1 MQTQTSKTEVV
12 QTDDA
17 PKAVGPYTQGRT
29 IAGGSKLLF
38 TAGQIGLDP
47 STSKLVSED
56 VVEQAEQAIKNLEAV
71 LVSGKSSLNN
81 VLKATLFLVDMGD
94 FAKVNE
100 LYAKKFKE
108 PFPARSTVAV
118 KQLPLG
124 AKFEIEA
131 IAFVDE
137 SL

>member
-1 MQTQTSKTEVV
+1 MEGTTTTVI

-17 PKAVGPYTQGRT
+17 PKAVGPYAQGRT
-29 IAGGSKLLF
+29 IAGGAQLLF
-38 TAGQIGLDP
+38 SSGQIGLDP
-47 STSKLVSED
+47 KTSKLVSDD
-56 VVEQAEQAIKNLEAV
+56 VVEQAEQALNNLKAV
-71 LVSGKSSLNN
+71 LESGNSSMDN
-81 VLKATLFLVDMGD
+81 VIKTVVFLVDMAD
-94 FAKVNE
+94 FARMNE

-131 IAFVDE
+131 VAYVNAPAKP
-137 SL
+137 